1 MIKNIRE
8 IGDNK
13 MNDIKSRAEI
23 CLKEISEHLESGIIP
38 FWLKNGID
46 REHGGYLT
54 SFDSKGKRMDDTD
67 KYIIVQTRM
76 IWGLSSLYRLF
87 PENKELLKEARQG
100 VDFFIKNFYDNEF
113 GGWFWK
119 TKRAGEVIDN
129 GKVVYGQG
137 FAIYALTEYTL
148 ATNDPIGLEYAEK
161 TFDLLQKFCVDTY
174 HGGYFEN
181 LERNWSL
188 SEPGFAAGD
197 RKSLDIHM
205 HLLEA
210 FTTLAQCTQ
219 KEIHKR
225 KLKEVI
231 DIILNK
237 MINKQIGC
245 GMNQFDLSFNPIPA
259 INIRRT
265 WNAERKTGTTIEQ
278 STDTTSY
285 GHNLEL
291 IWLLNRA
298 GEVLKLPSDFFNEV
312 NIKLVDHC
320 LKYGFDHE
328 LGGVYRD
335 GLSDGP
341 ALVTDKEW
349 WQNCEALVGFLDV
362 YEKFGDSKYFEAFYK
377 TWNFDKKHM
386 INEKFG
392 EWYQLVDKNG
402 SVISDDIGNPWK
414 AIYHTGRSMMECRQ
428 RLIKIAKLNM

>member
-1 MIKNIRE
+1 MNNIKN
-8 IGDNK
+8 
-13 MNDIKSRAEI
+13 RAEI
-23 CLKEISEHLESGIIP
+23 CLKEISEHLEREIIP

-46 REHGGYLT
+46 REYGGYLT

-76 IWGLSSLYRLF
+76 IWGLSTLYRLF

-100 VDFFIKNFYDNEF
+100 VKFFIKNFYDNEF
-113 GGWFWK
+113 GGWFWR
-119 TKRAGEVIDN
+119 TKRNGEVIDN

-148 ATNDPIGLEYAEK
+148 ATKDPIGLEYAEK

-237 MINKQIGC
+237 MINKKMGC

-265 WNAERKTGTTIEQ
+265 WNAERKTGTIIER
-278 STDTTSY
+278 SADTTSY

-298 GEVLKLPSDFFNEV
+298 GEVLKLPREFLNEV
-312 NIKLVDHC
+312 NIKLVEHA
-320 LKYGFDHE
+320 LKYGFDYE

-335 GLSDGP
+335 GLSDEP

-349 WQNCEALVGFLDV
+349 WQNSEALVGFLEA
-362 YEKFGDSKYFEAFYK
+362 YESFGDSKYFEAFYK
-377 TWNFDKKHM
+377 TWDFDKKYM
-386 INEKFG
+386 INKKFG
-392 EWYQLVDKNG
+392 EWYQLVDRYGK
-402 SVISDDIGNPWK
+402 VISDDIGNSWK
-414 AIYHTGRSMMECRQ
+414 AIYHTGRAMMECRQ
-428 RLIKIAKLNM
+428 RLIKIVNQSM